1 MTVVQLITITAPEL
15 EAMMDRVCRKAV
27 LDVIAQ
33 KEDELARLKDR
44 IKKQDAGQKIV
55 IGGLV
60 LSIARENPKIA
71 EWLLGEINSRV
82 TRKEDLKRIEPLVA
96 ELSKKD

>member
-1 MTVVQLITITAPEL
+1 MADLRQQ
-15 EAMMDRVCRKAV
+15 
-27 LDVIAQ
+27 IAQ
-33 KEDELARLKDR
+33 KEDELARLKER

-71 EWLLGEINSRV
+71 EWLLGEINNRV
-82 TRKEDLKRIEPLVA
+82 TRKEDLKRIQPLID
-96 ELSKKD
+96 ELSKKN

>member
-1 MTVVQLITITAPEL
+1 MTDLRQQ
-15 EAMMDRVCRKAV
+15 
-27 LDVIAQ
+27 IAQ

-60 LSIARENPKIA
+60 LSIARENQK
-71 EWLLGEINSRV
+71 LQNGY
-82 TRKEDLKRIEPLVA
+82 
-96 ELSKKD
+96 

>member
-33 KEDELARLKDR
+33 
-44 IKKQDAGQKIV
+44 
-55 IGGLV
+55 
-60 LSIARENPKIA
+60 
-71 EWLLGEINSRV
+71 
-82 TRKEDLKRIEPLVA
+82 
-96 ELSKKD
+96 

>member
-1 MTVVQLITITAPEL
+1 MTDLRQQ
-15 EAMMDRVCRKAV
+15 
-27 LDVIAQ
+27 IAQ

-44 IKKQDAGQKIV
+44 IKKQDVGQKIV

>member
-1 MTVVQLITITAPEL
+1 MTDLRQQ
-15 EAMMDRVCRKAV
+15 
-27 LDVIAQ
+27 IAQ

-71 EWLLGEINSRV
+71 EWLLGEINSR
-82 TRKEDLKRIEPLVA
+82 KEDLKRIEPLVA

>member
-1 MTVVQLITITAPEL
+1 MTDLRQQ
-15 EAMMDRVCRKAV
+15 
-27 LDVIAQ
+27 IAQ

-82 TRKEDLKRIEPLVA
+82 TRKEDLKRIVLLVA
-96 ELSKKD
+96 

>member
-1 MTVVQLITITAPEL
+1 MTDLRQQ
-15 EAMMDRVCRKAV
+15 
-27 LDVIAQ
+27 IAQ
-33 KEDELARLKDR
+33 KEDELARLKER

-71 EWLLGEINSRV
+71 EWLLGEINNRV
-82 TRKEDLKRIEPLVA
+82 TRKEDLKRIEPLID

>member
-1 MTVVQLITITAPEL
+1 MTDLRQQ
-15 EAMMDRVCRKAV
+15 
-27 LDVIAQ
+27 IAQ
-33 KEDELARLKDR
+33 KEDELARLKER

-71 EWLLGEINSRV
+71 EWLLGEINNRV
-82 TRKEDLKRIEPLVA
+82 TRKEDLKRIQPLID

>member
-1 MTVVQLITITAPEL
+1 MR
-15 EAMMDRVCRKAV
+15 D
-27 LDVIAQ
+27 
-33 KEDELARLKDR
+33 
-44 IKKQDAGQKIV
+44 KIV